1 MKRLALISAASVV
14 ALSGVAAGSAFYFR
28 PALIFGQ
35 KKPDPRGD
43 HAVPSYAEKSSDEL
57 RASKDILRLVERL
70 GAVQDKIIHGDRAAL
85 AEQGRLLND
94 IAHEVR
100 QFGPEDWKDYVNVR
114 TSLLYVLSGGDA
126 HVLGPLIDG
135 NTLGSADQKLAS
147 GIVSFAQG
155 QTRAARKLFLEI
167 DPRSLDVSLVGPF
180 ALARASL
187 YLDDNREKAVEL
199 LDDARLACPHTAIDE
214 AAARREI
221 PILISMGQK
230 DRALMMTT
238 SYVREFGKS
247 IYAWKLFRDF
257 AEATGKRSDMDG
269 SETVDR
275 LAASFDPENMQIAS
289 ELFIDLSGEALLQG
303 RLKLARAAA
312 ERILQISDAPP
323 EILDKARLYRAAAE
337 APSADARNALLALN
351 QIAADRLSDEDTE
364 IREVAGFI
372 ANSVVGEKM
381 DNARYGMSAQGT
393 KAPAGGPTPEDPIFP
408 KAAAVLGKAD
418 ALIKEADQ
426 IIARS
431 EK

>member
-1 MKRLALISAASVV
+1 MKRLALIAAASVV

-28 PALIFGQ
+28 PELIFGED
-35 KKPDPRGD
+35 KPEPRLD
-43 HAVPSYAEKSSDEL
+43 HAVPSYAQKPSNEM
-57 RASKDILRLVERL
+57 RARMKALQQVEQL
-70 GAVQDKIIHGDRAAL
+70 GAIQDRIIRGDRTAL
-85 AEQGRLLND
+85 AEQARVLSD
-94 IAHEVR
+94 IAHDVR
-100 QFGPEDWKDYVNVR
+100 HFGPEDWKDYVNVR

-126 HVLGPLIDG
+126 HVLAPLIGSD
-135 NTLGSADQKLAS
+135 TLGAADQKLAE

-155 QTRAARKLFLEI
+155 QTKAARKLFMEI

-187 YLDDNREKAVEL
+187 YLDDNHEKAVEL

-221 PILISMGQK
+221 PLLIGMGRK
-230 DRALMMTT
+230 DRAIMLTT

-257 AEATGKRSDMDG
+257 AEATAKRSDMDDSG
-269 SETVDR
+269 TIDA
-275 LAASFDPENMQIAS
+275 LANSLDPKDMQNVS
-289 ELFIDLSGEALLQG
+289 ELFIDIAGEALLQG

-312 ERILQISDAPP
+312 ERVLKIDGASP
-323 EILDKARLYRAAAE
+323 ESLEKARLYQAAAE
-337 APSADARNALLALN
+337 APSADAGKALQALN
-351 QIAADRLSDEDTE
+351 QITADRLSDEDTE

-372 ANSVVGEKM
+372 ANSVVGDKIE
-381 DNARYGMSAQGT
+381 NAHHGAG
-393 KAPAGGPTPEDPIFP
+393 APGIAKDPILP

-418 ALIKEADQ
+418 ALINEADQ

-431 EK
+431 GK